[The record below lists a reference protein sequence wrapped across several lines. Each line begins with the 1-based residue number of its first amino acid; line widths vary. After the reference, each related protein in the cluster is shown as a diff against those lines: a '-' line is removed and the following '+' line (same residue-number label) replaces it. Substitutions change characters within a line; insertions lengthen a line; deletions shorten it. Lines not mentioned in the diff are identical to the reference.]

1 MKKCIALMLAVVM
14 AVCMLAGC
22 GGSKLTFATGG
33 TTGTY
38 YSYGSSIATVLSDET
53 DLKINV
59 TSTGAS
65 KANIQLIEDGDADI
79 AVVQND
85 VAYYAYTGTDLF
97 DGETAYE
104 NLRTIGA
111 LYSELVHIVAKSS
124 ITSIEDL
131 KGKTV
136 SVGDAGSGTEF
147 NAKQVLAAYGIS
159 FDDIDVV
166 NLGFSDSAD
175 ALKNGQVDAF
185 FGVSGSPAT
194 YITDLAATN
203 DFNLLEIDDE
213 HADALKEEYGF
224 YVPETVPG
232 GTYSCVKDDVQTLAV
247 KAVVVAD
254 ASLSDDTVYELVK
267 GLFDCKDS
275 LAAAHAKG
283 ALLSMDTILD
293 GVSTPLHAGA
303 VRYFEEMG
311 LDVSDYE

>member
-1 MKKCIALMLAVVM
+1 M
-14 AVCMLAGC
+14 
-22 GGSKLTFATGG
+22 
-33 TTGTY
+33 
-38 YSYGSSIATVLSDET
+38 
-53 DLKINV
+53 
-59 TSTGAS
+59 
-65 KANIQLIEDGDADI
+65 
-79 AVVQND
+79 
-85 VAYYAYTGTDLF
+85 
-97 DGETAYE
+97 
-104 NLRTIGA
+104 
-111 LYSELVHIVAKSS
+111 HIVAKSS

-247 KAVVVAD
+247 KAVIVAD

-275 LAAAHAKG
+275 LAEAHAKG
-283 ALLSMDTILD
+283 ALLSMDTILN

-311 LDVSDYE
+311 LDISDYE

>member
-97 DGETAYE
+97 DGEAAYE

-311 LDVSDYE
+311 LDISDYE